1 MFEELEQVRQTKSS
15 LYGFIAGQLLA
26 KSASIEAELALTSQN
41 NCEQILA
48 ACQVTDLWL
57 LLQFWLCIDC
67 RMMFVCP
74 SVCRMPLLYQKWL
87 SMSL

>member
-48 ACQVTDLWL
+48 ACQVTDL
-57 LLQFWLCIDC
+57 
-67 RMMFVCP
+67 
-74 SVCRMPLLYQKWL
+74 
-87 SMSL
+87 